1 MHLIEAVNRY
11 SSDAM
16 VVLTPNDQLQ
26 NTSYRVS
33 EHNLMIICQ
42 ELSKGHKILQKMKP
56 RSRVLFKQQLQQYQE
71 QENSPDELSSTL
83 DRIARECEPEET
95 KDEHDEAG
103 SKDKQLVGEVCWTAL
118 FKRLRFFARY
128 EHFIKLDILCQ
139 TSEDYLKWKS
149 YVDKKMKDLCD
160 MLFNDFREQ
169 LLELRI
175 HPRPFIR
182 EETRDD

>member
-1 MHLIEAVNRY
+1 M
-11 SSDAM
+11 
-16 VVLTPNDQLQ
+16 
-26 NTSYRVS
+26 
-33 EHNLMIICQ
+33 
-42 ELSKGHKILQKMKP
+42 
-56 RSRVLFKQQLQQYQE
+56 
-71 QENSPDELSSTL
+71 
-83 DRIARECEPEET
+83 
-95 KDEHDEAG
+95 
-103 SKDKQLVGEVCWTAL
+103 GEVCWTAL
-118 FKRLRFFARY
+118 FKRIRFFVRY

-175 HPRPFIR
+175 HPRPFLR